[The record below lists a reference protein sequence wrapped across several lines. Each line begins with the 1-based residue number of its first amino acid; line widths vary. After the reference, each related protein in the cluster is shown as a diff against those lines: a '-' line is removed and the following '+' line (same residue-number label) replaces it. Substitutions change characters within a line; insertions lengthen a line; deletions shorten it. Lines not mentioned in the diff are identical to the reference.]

1 MTSTMRFD
9 KWENSLGQPYGSVLQ
24 VVQWR
29 RQPLEGAGGSSLL
42 ASSSG
47 TFSTF
52 MSASITPKF
61 FTSKIL
67 VLVNFYTYNSS
78 GGAVSGKSRVTRN
91 GSMIDILTYSSFY
104 NLGNFFE
111 ESSYTI
117 LDSPNTTS
125 SVLYEVQGARGGG
138 AGAVLFGYADSGG
151 TEHASIT
158 LIEIA

>member
-1 MTSTMRFD
+1 MRFD

-29 RQPLEGAGGSSLL
+29 RQAIDGTGGSSLL
-42 ASSSG
+42 ISSAN
-47 TFSTF
+47 TYSTF

-61 FTSKIL
+61 ATSKIL

-78 GGAVSGKSRVTRN
+78 AAAVSGKSRVTRN
-91 GSMIDILTYSSFY
+91 GSMIDILTYASFY
-104 NLGNFFE
+104 NLVNFFE
-111 ESSYTI
+111 LSSYNI

-125 SVLYEVQGARGGG
+125 TVLYEVQGARTSGSSS
-138 AGAVLFGYADSGG
+138 VQFGYADSGG

-158 LIEIA
+158 LMEIAQ